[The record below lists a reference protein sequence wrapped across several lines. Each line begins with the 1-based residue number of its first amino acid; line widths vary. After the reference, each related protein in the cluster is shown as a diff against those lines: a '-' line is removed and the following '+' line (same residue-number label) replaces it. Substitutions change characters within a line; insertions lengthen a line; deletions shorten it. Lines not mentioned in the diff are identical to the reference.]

1 MSLFFF
7 PLRRSSVFEFQ
18 IRVWTELGPLF
29 PLSFPFGKGG
39 GGGGQ
44 GILLCSRL
52 CHTYFVRIFQNLF
65 IRLFHIPVL
74 KPGFPSLF
82 QHGQPE
88 GIRRRRVWVPVC
100 SGTVG
105 EEAHYIWRSVDLFV
119 YSIFVVYGPAYAGH
133 VWAGSGGLGPDLV
146 SLYCPPGQN
155 CRSGEYSSSSSS
167 SWAIWTLPSTCVTT
181 DGFSSRWSSAA
192 CRRGPPS
199 AGGADSYDGLRPP
212 HALSK
217 VWGHFLGR
225 TSPSSCAQ
233 DQDAVAFFMLRPSTF
248 ALDLARTGPRRTY
261 AAGPWSRPSHVI
273 DGTCTPPWTCSP
285 LWWTS
290 CFRTFATSASSI
302 VLVWP

>member
-18 IRVWTELGPLF
+18 KR
-29 PLSFPFGKGG
+29 
-39 GGGGQ
+39 GQ

-65 IRLFHIPVL
+65 IRLFRIPVL

-88 GIRRRRVWVPVC
+88 GIRRRQVWVPVC

-199 AGGADSYDGLRPP
+199 AGGADGYDGLPPP

-217 VWGHFLGR
+217 VWGHLLGR

-233 DQDAVAFFMLRPSTF
+233 DQDAVAFFMLSPSTF

-302 VLVWP
+302 VLVWS

>member
-1 MSLFFF
+1 MSLFLF
-7 PLRRSSVFEFQ
+7 PLRRSSVSDLQ

-29 PLSFPFGKGG
+29 PLSFPFGKR
-39 GGGGQ
+39 GGGQ

-65 IRLFHIPVL
+65 IRLFRIPVL

-88 GIRRRRVWVPVC
+88 GICRGWFWVPVC
-100 SGTVG
+100 YGTVG
-105 EEAHYIWRSVDLFV
+105 KEAPSSCWRSVDLFV
-119 YSIFVVYGPAYAGH
+119 YSIFVDYGPAYAGH
-133 VWAGSGGLGPDLV
+133 VWAGCGGLGPDLV

-155 CRSGEYSSSSSS
+155 FRSGGSSSSTSS

-181 DGFSSRWSSAA
+181 IGFSSQWSSAV

-199 AGGADSYDGLRPP
+199 AGGANGYDGLPPP

-225 TSPSSCAQ
+225 TSPSSCDQ
-233 DQDAVAFFMLRPSTF
+233 DQDAVASFMLPHSTF

-261 AAGPWSRPSHVI
+261 AAGPWSRPSLII
-273 DGTCTPPWTCSP
+273 DGTYAPPWTCSP
-285 LWWTS
+285 L
-290 CFRTFATSASSI
+290 
-302 VLVWP
+302 